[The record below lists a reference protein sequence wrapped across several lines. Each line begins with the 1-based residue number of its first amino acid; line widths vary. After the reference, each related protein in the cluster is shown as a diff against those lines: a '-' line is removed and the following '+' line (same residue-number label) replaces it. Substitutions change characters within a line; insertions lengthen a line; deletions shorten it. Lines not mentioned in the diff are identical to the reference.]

1 MGAAPS
7 ELSSITT
14 APLSI
19 ALMLLRDSA
28 ACVFLAF
35 GPKRGVA
42 NSLLYLA
49 LINGLLP
56 FLAHS
61 SGLPSVAYLIM
72 PINHPSAIASILISA
87 IHALMAIALAFWR
100 WQALQ
105 SAQR

>member
-1 MGAAPS
+1 
-7 ELSSITT
+7 
-14 APLSI
+14 
-19 ALMLLRDSA
+19 MLLRDSA
-28 ACVFLAF
+28 VCVFLAF

-61 SGLPSVAYLIM
+61 SDLPSVAYLIM
-72 PINHPSAIASILISA
+72 SINHPSSIASILISA